1 MGITITED
9 EHDKAQRGIRE
20 TRKEIVRKH
29 ARDNTDASEELGVL
43 ELAETSIV
51 NPDPT
56 KAYHLVNRGKDGQ
69 YISRKKGMGY
79 KTVSAES
86 DAKLHGHA
94 VVDGQQVYGDLI
106 LMETPVANYEK
117 RRAMKL
123 RKWQHMSG
131 ERTEAA
137 KERMNKIARDA
148 GLTGP
153 HKDAVE

>member
-20 TRKEIVRKH
+20 TRKEIVRRH
-29 ARDNTDASEELGVL
+29 HRDQTDASEELNSL

-51 NPDPT
+51 NPNPE

-79 KTVSAES
+79 TTVKADD

-94 VVDGQQVYGDLI
+94 VVDGLQVYGDLV
-106 LMETPVANYEK
+106 LMETPVANYER
-117 RRAMKL
+117 RRALKQK
-123 RKWQHMSG
+123 KWEHMSG
-131 ERTEAA
+131 ERSAAA
-137 KERMNKIARDA
+137 KEKMNKIARDA